1 MSAVLHP
8 FIFDSNLDEDA
19 ILVEIRRDLTLAMSE
34 CRAQKYLGLIVDSKL
49 TFYDHI
55 EYIKRKVAKRIGA
68 MYRSKSLLPLK
79 FRKMFANA
87 LMLPQFDYLDIIWSK
102 TFKYR
107 LNELDILYK
116 KVAKIALNVDIRES
130 SSEVYKK
137 MAWLPLHLRRQ
148 LHLSSYMYRIINET
162 CPQHFTD
169 KFTYISGGSR
179 DGDNC
184 NLYTKNPSHTRNST
198 I

>member
-1 MSAVLHP
+1 
-8 FIFDSNLDEDA
+8 
-19 ILVEIRRDLTLAMSE
+19 
-34 CRAQKYLGLIVDSKL
+34 
-49 TFYDHI
+49 
-55 EYIKRKVAKRIGA
+55 
-68 MYRSKSLLPLK
+68 
-79 FRKMFANA
+79 
-87 LMLPQFDYLDIIWSK
+87 
-102 TFKYR
+102 
-107 LNELDILYK
+107 
-116 KVAKIALNVDIRES
+116 
-130 SSEVYKK
+130 

-198 I
+198 IQEQKHGIFYPNHYEKVNLLKAFLLHIKMLLWRNCIMMNTIERTTALMNSILFDEFYLIVNKFRFPISHTFRLVLFKYRYRQEKKRYDLYSYTILLASTAYPSLHVSVIHHFQNCSAIA